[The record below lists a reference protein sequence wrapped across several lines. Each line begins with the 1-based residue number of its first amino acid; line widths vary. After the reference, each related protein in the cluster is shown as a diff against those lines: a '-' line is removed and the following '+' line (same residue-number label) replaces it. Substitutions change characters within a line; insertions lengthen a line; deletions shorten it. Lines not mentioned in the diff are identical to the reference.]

1 MGAPW
6 RVLQLADSA
15 FPTGGFAHSGGLE
28 AAVQQGEVR
37 GRAGME
43 RFVREL
49 LWQAGHGALP
59 LLGAA
64 HREPGAQP
72 ALDARA
78 EAFLTS
84 HVANR
89 ASRTQGRAFLDTCAR
104 IFPEPVGPLR
114 EAARAAGVRFH
125 HAPLFGAVLR
135 ALEVELPEAQQLFLS
150 LTLRG
155 ALSAAVRLSV
165 LGIHESHQLQHQCAP
180 LLDAVLE
187 ACAGLGVESLAQT
200 APLLDLLGSTH
211 DRLYSRLFLS

>member
-1 MGAPW
+1 MGSPW
-6 RVLQLADSA
+6 RVLQLADSG

-37 GRAGME
+37 GGEGLE

-49 LWQAGHGALP
+49 LWQTGHGALP
-59 LLGAA
+59 LLSEAW
-64 HREPGAQP
+64 REPSMLEM
-72 ALDARA
+72 LDART
-78 EAFLTS
+78 EAFLTN

-104 IFPEPVGPLR
+104 IFPGPVAPLR
-114 EAARAAGVRFH
+114 QAAREAKSRYH

-135 ALEVELPEAQQLFLS
+135 ALDVELLDSQRLCLS

-155 ALSAAVRLSV
+155 SLSAAVRL
-165 LGIHESHQLQHQCAP
+165 GIVGTHESHQLQHQCAP
-180 LLDAVLE
+180 LLDAVLDS
-187 ACAGLGVESLAQT
+187 CAGLGLESLAQT
-200 APLLDLLGSTH
+200 SPLMDLLGATH